1 MFCTYRSVDTV
12 VSEANDSLAGCESNG
27 YGTDRLE
34 RASTTR
40 GGDFEWHKL
49 RL

>member
-12 VSEANDSLAGCESNG
+12 VSEANELSQLSESNG

-34 RASTTR
+34 KASTTR
-40 GGDFEWHKL
+40 GGD
-49 RL
+49 